1 MHNPLSRLYVVVP
14 AAGTGQRMDS
24 AVPKQYL
31 ELNSGQTVLGMTVSK
46 LQSLRPERLVVAL
59 HAADTW
65 FDDLHLSGVDRV
77 VGGENR
83 AASVL
88 SALTAI
94 DARDDDLILV
104 HDAVRPCVRVAD
116 INRLIDLARNHA
128 EGALLATPVIDTL
141 KRVTDQQVTATVDR
155 SQLWQ
160 AQTPQIFRFELLKR
174 ALLAAPAAT
183 DEASAVEA
191 LGILPRICRGRAD
204 NLKITTNE
212 DLAMARFIVSSAP
225 Q

>member
-14 AAGTGQRMDS
+14 AAGTGQRMGS

-59 HAADTW
+59 HASDTW

-116 INRLIDLARNHA
+116 INRLIDLARDHA

-160 AQTPQIFRFELLKR
+160 AQTPQIFRFEVLKR

>member
-46 LQSLRPERLVVAL
+46 LQLLRPERLVVAL

-116 INRLIDLARNHA
+116 INRLIDLARDHA
-128 EGALLATPVIDTL
+128 EGVLLATPVIDTL

-212 DLAMARFIVSSAP
+212 DLAMARFLVSGAP
-225 Q
+225 R

>member
-14 AAGTGQRMDS
+14 AAGTGQRMGS

-141 KRVTDQQVTATVDR
+141 KRVTDEQVTATVDR

-204 NLKITTNE
+204 NLKITTSE

>member
-14 AAGTGQRMDS
+14 AAGTGQRMGS

-31 ELNSGQTVLGMTVSK
+31 ELNSGQTVLGMTMSK

-116 INRLIDLARNHA
+116 INRLIDLARDHA

-141 KRVTDQQVTATVDR
+141 KRVTDERVTATVDR

>member
-1 MHNPLSRLYVVVP
+1 MHDPLSRLYVVVP
-14 AAGTGQRMDS
+14 AAGTGQRMGS

-65 FDDLHLSGVDRV
+65 FDDLHLSGVNRV

-116 INRLIDLARNHA
+116 INRLIDLARDHA

-212 DLAMARFIVSSAP
+212 DLAMARFLVSGAP

>member
-14 AAGTGQRMDS
+14 AAGTGQRMGS

-116 INRLIDLARNHA
+116 INRLIDLARDHA
-128 EGALLATPVIDTL
+128 EGVLLATPVIDTL
-141 KRVTDQQVTATVDR
+141 KRVTDQRVTATVDR

>member
-14 AAGTGQRMDS
+14 AAGTGQRMGS

-94 DARDDDLILV
+94 DARHDDLILV

-116 INRLIDLARNHA
+116 INRLIDLARDHA

-212 DLAMARFIVSSAP
+212 DLAMARFLVSGAP
-225 Q
+225 R

>member
-14 AAGTGQRMDS
+14 AAGTGQRMGS

-46 LQSLRPERLVVAL
+46 LQLLRPERLVVAL

-204 NLKITTNE
+204 NLKITTSE

>member
-14 AAGTGQRMDS
+14 AAGTGQRMGS

-141 KRVTDQQVTATVDR
+141 KRVTDEQVTATVDR

>member
-14 AAGTGQRMDS
+14 AAGTGQRMGS

-116 INRLIDLARNHA
+116 INRLIDLALDHA

>member
-14 AAGTGQRMDS
+14 AAGTGQRMGS

-46 LQSLRPERLVVAL
+46 LQLLRPERLVVAL

-116 INRLIDLARNHA
+116 INRLIDLARDHA
-128 EGALLATPVIDTL
+128 EGALLATPVINTL

>member
-14 AAGTGQRMDS
+14 AAGTGQRMGS
-24 AVPKQYL
+24 AVSKQYL

>member
-14 AAGTGQRMDS
+14 AAGTGQRMGS

-31 ELNSGQTVLGMTVSK
+31 ELNSGQTVLGMTMSK
-46 LQSLRPERLVVAL
+46 LQLLRPERLVVAL

-116 INRLIDLARNHA
+116 INRLIDLARDHA

-141 KRVTDQQVTATVDR
+141 KRVTDQRVTATVDR

>member
-14 AAGTGQRMDS
+14 AAGTGQRMGS

-46 LQSLRPERLVVAL
+46 LQLLRPERLVVAL

>member
-14 AAGTGQRMDS
+14 AAGTGQRMGS

-46 LQSLRPERLVVAL
+46 LQLLRPERLVVAL

-116 INRLIDLARNHA
+116 INRLIDLARDHA
-128 EGALLATPVIDTL
+128 EGVLLATPVIDTL

-212 DLAMARFIVSSAP
+212 DLAMARFLVSGAP
-225 Q
+225 R

>member
-14 AAGTGQRMDS
+14 AAGTGQRMGS

-31 ELNSGQTVLGMTVSK
+31 ELNPGQTILGMTVSK
-46 LQSLRPERLVVAL
+46 LQTLRPERLVVAL
-59 HAADTW
+59 HATDTW
-65 FDDLHLSGVDRV
+65 FGELHLSGVDRV
-77 VGGENR
+77 VGGDNR

-88 SALTAI
+88 CALAAI
-94 DARDDDLILV
+94 DAGDDDLILV

-116 INRLIDLARNHA
+116 INRLIELARGHA

-141 KRVTDQQVTATVDR
+141 KRVTDRRVTETVDR

-160 AQTPQIFRFELLKR
+160 AQTPQIFRFELLQR
-174 ALLAAPAAT
+174 ALLAAPNAT

-191 LGILPRICRGRAD
+191 LGISPRICQGRAD

-212 DLAMARFIVSSAP
+212 DLAMARFIVSGEP

>member
-14 AAGTGQRMDS
+14 AAGTGQRMGS

-46 LQSLRPERLVVAL
+46 LQLLRPERLVVAL

-116 INRLIDLARNHA
+116 INRLIDLARDHA

-212 DLAMARFIVSSAP
+212 DLAMARFLVSGAP

>member
-14 AAGTGQRMDS
+14 AAGTGQRMGS

-46 LQSLRPERLVVAL
+46 LQLLRPERLVVAL

-116 INRLIDLARNHA
+116 INRLIDLARDHA

-141 KRVTDQQVTATVDR
+141 KRVTDQRVTATVDR

>member
-1 MHNPLSRLYVVVP
+1 MHDPLSRLYVVVP
-14 AAGTGQRMDS
+14 AAGTGQRMGS

-116 INRLIDLARNHA
+116 INRLIDLARDHA

>member
-14 AAGTGQRMDS
+14 AAGTGQRMGS

-46 LQSLRPERLVVAL
+46 LQLLRPERLVVAL

-116 INRLIDLARNHA
+116 INRLIDLARDHA

-191 LGILPRICRGRAD
+191 LGILPRIYRGRAD

>member
-1 MHNPLSRLYVVVP
+1 
-14 AAGTGQRMDS
+14 
-24 AVPKQYL
+24 
-31 ELNSGQTVLGMTVSK
+31 
-46 LQSLRPERLVVAL
+46 VVAL
-59 HAADTW
+59 HATDTW
-65 FDDLHLSGVDRV
+65 FDELHLSGVDRV
-77 VGGENR
+77 VGGDNR

-88 SALTAI
+88 CALAAI

-104 HDAVRPCVRVAD
+104 HDAVRPCIRVAD
-116 INRLIDLARNHA
+116 INRLIDLARDHA

-141 KRVTDQQVTATVDR
+141 KRVTDQRVTETVDR

-160 AQTPQIFRFELLKR
+160 AQTPQIFQFELLQR
-174 ALLAAPAAT
+174 ALLAAPGAT

-191 LGILPRICRGRAD
+191 LGISPRICQGRAD

-212 DLAMARFIVSSAP
+212 DLAMARFIVSGEP

>member
-46 LQSLRPERLVVAL
+46 LQLLRPERLVVAL

-116 INRLIDLARNHA
+116 INRLIDLARDHA

-141 KRVTDQQVTATVDR
+141 KRVTDQRVTATVDR

>member
-14 AAGTGQRMDS
+14 AAGTGQRMGS

-31 ELNSGQTVLGMTVSK
+31 ELNSGQTVLGMPVSK

-116 INRLIDLARNHA
+116 INRLIDLARDHA

-212 DLAMARFIVSSAP
+212 DLAMARFLVSGAP
-225 Q
+225 R

>member
-14 AAGTGQRMDS
+14 AAGTGQRMGS

-46 LQSLRPERLVVAL
+46 LQLLRPERLVVAL

-212 DLAMARFIVSSAP
+212 DLAMARFIVSGAP

>member
-14 AAGTGQRMDS
+14 AAGTGQRMGS

-31 ELNSGQTVLGMTVSK
+31 ELNSGQTVLGMTMSK

-116 INRLIDLARNHA
+116 INRLIDLARDHA

>member
-14 AAGTGQRMDS
+14 AAGTGQRMGS

-46 LQSLRPERLVVAL
+46 LQSLCPERLVVAL

-116 INRLIDLARNHA
+116 INRLIDLARDHA

-212 DLAMARFIVSSAP
+212 DLAMARFLVSSAP
-225 Q
+225 R

>member
-14 AAGTGQRMDS
+14 AAGTGQRMGS

-31 ELNSGQTVLGMTVSK
+31 ELNSGQTVLGMTMSK

-116 INRLIDLARNHA
+116 INRLIDLARDHA

-212 DLAMARFIVSSAP
+212 DLAMARFLVSGAP
-225 Q
+225 R

>member
-14 AAGTGQRMDS
+14 AAGTGQRMGS

-104 HDAVRPCVRVAD
+104 HDAVRPCVRIAD
-116 INRLIDLARNHA
+116 INRLIDLARDHA

>member
-14 AAGTGQRMDS
+14 AAGTGQRMGS

-104 HDAVRPCVRVAD
+104 HDAVRQCVRVAD
-116 INRLIDLARNHA
+116 INRLIDLARDHA

-212 DLAMARFIVSSAP
+212 DLAMARFLVSGAP
-225 Q
+225 R